1 MTGAT
6 SYHARPTQLCLACHE
21 GRLATLLETAT
32 ELRFYSVEREQA
44 VLREI
49 CACSGA
55 SVSQLAEMIAGRNA
69 PALICGA
76 LTGCCRMTLE
86 RRGITVLPWI
96 AGSVE
101 QVLQAQAQDRLDTLV
116 MPGCAGPAARQCERR
131 RDLTGRRRCRQRYQQ
146 EK

>member
-6 SYHARPTQLCLACHE
+6 SHHAGPATLCLACHE

-32 ELRFYSVEREQA
+32 ELRFYHVEREQA
-44 VLREI
+44 VLREV
-49 CACSGA
+49 CACSGS
-55 SVSQLAEMIAGRNA
+55 SVGQLAELIAGRNV

-86 RRGITVLPWI
+86 RRGIMVLPWI

-101 QVLQAQAQDRLDTLV
+101 QVLQAQAQGRLDSLV
-116 MPGCAGPAARQCERR
+116 MPGCSGPAMRKCQQ
-131 RDLTGRRRCRQRYQQ
+131 GRGASGGRRCRQRLQQ